1 MGVVNTKLALL
12 NGLKKGFDKF
22 SKVKAIEA
30 DADHLTVFSSKKT
43 YIEFG
48 GTGLEYATDEKGAI
62 TGVTA
67 GEITSVRVVLQGR
80 QVIELSDLS
89 VSATDVYGAIL
100 SGNAKSALDLLLA
113 EGGATTGT
121 KFAEKIFG
129 GEGADKIFSL
139 GGNDIVDGGAGDDFI
154 DGGKGRDKLTG
165 GEGADVFMFRKSSG
179 SDVVVDFGNGDDVLD
194 LSRLKGLKGF
204 EDLMSKH
211 VKQLG
216 EDVHITP
223 GNGIKIVLQDF
234 DKESLL
240 DSDFLF

>member
-48 GTGLEYATDEKGAI
+48 GTGLEYTTDEKGVI

-139 GGNDIVDGGAGDDFI
+139 GGND
-154 DGGKGRDKLTG
+154 KLTG

-211 VKQLG
+211 VKQVG